1 MRWPTFLMLAGL
13 GACVSSTGNG
23 VEVGTHRVGDT
34 GVGTETSVVSDGW
47 STVATHSENATTS
60 VESTS
65 VTLPVPVERSISIL
79 ATGDVLPEGP
89 VIAAAAIE
97 GGFDFARLFEPV
109 GALVAGVDLAIC
121 HLEIPIVDEGGDH
134 GTIGRSPYGGNQ
146 LAAPH
151 ELADG
156 LARTGFDRCSTASN
170 HADDLAMDGVRST
183 LDALDAVGIGHSG
196 TARSAEEATM
206 WTQDVAGVSVAHLSY
221 TTYSNNRSLSD
232 EWALRLSPSASDIAT
247 DVRTA
252 RDSGAEVVIVSLH
265 VSREMDSEPS
275 WDDRRLV
282 EEFTAFSDVDLV
294 VMHGP
299 HVVQPVETVNG
310 ALVYWSL
317 GNFVSGMG
325 RSGSGKYED
334 PRTLDGV
341 VARVTIEVS
350 QDGANVVDHA
360 AVLVCTDPMS
370 RRVHPATTTLA
381 STVVP
386 ESLRRT
392 VEECFGRSVAVIP
405 DLR

>member
-1 MRWPTFLMLAGL
+1 VRWPTFLMLAAL
-13 GACVSSTGNG
+13 GACATSTGIAEEDG
-23 VEVGTHRVGDT
+23 AYRGADT
-34 GVGTETSVVSDGW
+34 TAGSEESSVPEGSSLGATLSEN
-47 STVATHSENATTS
+47 STVSAESKTTS
-60 VESTS
+60 R
-65 VTLPVPVERSISIL
+65 PVPAEKSISIL

-232 EWALRLSPSASDIAT
+232 EWASDCRRRHPTLRPMCEPRGTLEQKSSSSVSMFRGRWTASRPGMIDAWWRSSPLSPTSI
-247 DVRTA
+247 
-252 RDSGAEVVIVSLH
+252 
-265 VSREMDSEPS
+265 
-275 WDDRRLV
+275 W
-282 EEFTAFSDVDLV
+282 
-294 VMHGP
+294 
-299 HVVQPVETVNG
+299 
-310 ALVYWSL
+310 W
-317 GNFVSGMG
+317 
-325 RSGSGKYED
+325 
-334 PRTLDGV
+334 
-341 VARVTIEVS
+341 
-350 QDGANVVDHA
+350 
-360 AVLVCTDPMS
+360 
-370 RRVHPATTTLA
+370 
-381 STVVP
+381 
-386 ESLRRT
+386 
-392 VEECFGRSVAVIP
+392 
-405 DLR
+405 